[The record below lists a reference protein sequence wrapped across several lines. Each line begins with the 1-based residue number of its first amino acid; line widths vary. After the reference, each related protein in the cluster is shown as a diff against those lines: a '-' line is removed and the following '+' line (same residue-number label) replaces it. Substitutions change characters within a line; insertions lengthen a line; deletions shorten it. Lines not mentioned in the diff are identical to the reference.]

1 MRLGGQQFHPINT
14 AALKKILP
22 LANTWASTLLTLI
35 ALGFMVVEGKTI
47 LCPLVFSMLFSL
59 LLLPVGQY
67 FEIRFR
73 LHRTP
78 ASMLAILM
86 MLTVVVGVMYLLGS
100 QIADLLDD
108 WPQIKAQLTSSF
120 YNLLNWVKDNFHV
133 TARRQ
138 LTIVQNAT
146 GNISAGGT
154 TTTAI
159 GITVLTASSIIFFWV
174 FAIIDTFFLLI
185 YRRLLLQFLIYVFK
199 KENAITVYEV
209 VERIKYIITKYI
221 TGLLLEM
228 MVVSTASCTVFL
240 IGGVKYALLL
250 GLITGIFNI
259 IPYVGIATALLLS
272 TIITISTA
280 APTATVILVIST
292 IVVIHLIDSNV
303 LLPLIVGSQVR
314 VNALITILGVILGE
328 MLWGIPGMFLSIPVI
343 AVLKI
348 IFDRVES
355 LQPWGMLLGDEIIP
369 EEEVN
374 TKVFVEEEIILNAE
388 ADPSEG

>member
-1 MRLGGQQFHPINT
+1 M
-14 AALKKILP
+14 
-22 LANTWASTLLTLI
+22 
-35 ALGFMVVEGKTI
+35 
-47 LCPLVFSMLFSL
+47 
-59 LLLPVGQY
+59 
-67 FEIRFR
+67 
-73 LHRTP
+73 HRTP
-78 ASMLAILM
+78 ASLLAILI
-86 MLTVVVGVMYLLGS
+86 MLTAVVAVMYLLGS

-120 YNLLNWVKDNFHV
+120 YQLLNWVKDNFHV

-138 LTIVQNAT
+138 LNIVQNAT
-146 GNISAGGT
+146 GNISAGGS

-159 GITVLTASSIIFFWV
+159 GITVLTASSIIFFWI

-199 KENAITVYEV
+199 KENAIAVFEV

-280 APTATVILVIST
+280 APTTTVILVIST
-292 IVVIHLIDSNV
+292 IVIIHLIDSNI
-303 LLPLIVGSQVR
+303 LLPIIVGSQVR
-314 VNALITILGVILGE
+314 INALITILGVVLGE

-355 LQPWGMLLGDEIIP
+355 LQPWGLLLGDEIMP
-369 EEEVN
+369 EEGME
-374 TKVFVEEEIILNAE
+374 TKVFVEEEMVINAE
-388 ADPSEG
+388 ADQAEGQTAGY

>member
-1 MRLGGQQFHPINT
+1 M
-14 AALKKILP
+14 KKILP
-22 LANTWASTLLTLI
+22 LSNTWASSLLTLI
-35 ALGFMVVEGKTI
+35 ALGFIVVEGKLI

-67 FEIRFR
+67 FELRFKM
-73 LHRTP
+73 HRSA
-78 ASMLAILM
+78 ASMMAILM
-86 MLTVVVGVMYLLGS
+86 MLTVVALVMYLLGS

-108 WPQIKAQLTSSF
+108 WPQIKAQLARSF
-120 YNLLNWVKDNFHV
+120 YKLLNWIKDNFNV
-133 TARRQ
+133 TAKRQ
-138 LTIVQNAT
+138 MNIVDSAT
-146 GNISAGGT
+146 NNISAGGS

-159 GITVLTASSIIFFWV
+159 GITVLTASSILLFWV

-185 YRRLLLQFLIYVFK
+185 YRRLLFQFLIYVFK
-199 KENAITVYEV
+199 KENAIAVFEV

-221 TGLLLEM
+221 TGLMLEM

-259 IPYVGIATALLLS
+259 IPYVGIASALLLS

-280 APTATVILVIST
+280 APTSTVVLVIST
-292 IVVIHLIDSNV
+292 IVVIHLIDSNI
-303 LLPLIVGSQVR
+303 LLPMIVGSQVR
-314 VNALITILGVILGE
+314 INALITILGVILGE

-348 IFDRVES
+348 IFDRVDS
-355 LQPWGMLLGDEIIP
+355 LQPWGLLLGDETMP
-369 EEEVN
+369 EDKVE
-374 TKVFVEEEIILNAE
+374 TRVFVAEEDKPEIE
-388 ADPSEG
+388 MPES

>member
-1 MRLGGQQFHPINT
+1 M
-14 AALKKILP
+14 KKILP
-22 LANTWASTLLTLI
+22 LSNTWASSLLTLI
-35 ALGFMVVEGKTI
+35 ALGFIVVEGKLI

-67 FEIRFR
+67 FEQRFKM
-73 LHRTP
+73 HRSA
-78 ASMLAILM
+78 ASMMAILM
-86 MLTVVVGVMYLLGS
+86 MLTVVALVMYLLGS

-108 WPQIKAQLTSSF
+108 WPQIKAQLASSF
-120 YNLLNWVKDNFHV
+120 YKLLNWIKDNFNV
-133 TARRQ
+133 TAKRQ
-138 LTIVQNAT
+138 MNIVDSAT
-146 GNISAGGT
+146 GNISAGGS

-159 GITVLTASSIIFFWV
+159 GITVLTASSILLFWV

-199 KENAITVYEV
+199 KENAIAVFEV

-280 APTATVILVIST
+280 APTATVVLVIST
-292 IVVIHLIDSNV
+292 IVVIHLIDSNI
-303 LLPLIVGSQVR
+303 LLPMIVGSQVR
-314 VNALITILGVILGE
+314 INALITILGVVLGE

-348 IFDRVES
+348 IFDRVDS
-355 LQPWGMLLGDEIIP
+355 LQPWGLLLGDEIMP
-369 EEEVN
+369 EDKVE
-374 TKVFVEEEIILNAE
+374 TRVFVAEEEIVASAE
-388 ADPSEG
+388 TGPTER

>member
-1 MRLGGQQFHPINT
+1 M
-14 AALKKILP
+14 KKILP
-22 LANTWASTLLTLI
+22 LSNTWASTLLTLI
-35 ALGFMVVEGKTI
+35 ALGFIVVEGKTI

-67 FEIRFR
+67 FETRFR
-73 LHRTP
+73 LHRTA
-78 ASMLAILM
+78 ASMAAILI
-86 MLTVVVGVMYLLGS
+86 MLSVVVGVMYLLGS

-108 WPQIKAQLTSSF
+108 WPQIKGQLTSSF
-120 YNLLNWVKDNFHV
+120 YNVLNWVKDNFHV

-146 GNISAGGT
+146 GNISAGGS

-185 YRRLLLQFLIYVFK
+185 YRRLLLQFFIHVFK
-199 KENAITVYEV
+199 KENAVAVYEV

-240 IGGVKYALLL
+240 IGGVKYSLLL

-280 APTATVILVIST
+280 APTATVVLVIST
-292 IVVIHLIDSNV
+292 IVIIHLIDSNI

-314 VNALITILGVILGE
+314 INALITILGVILGE

-355 LQPWGMLLGDEIIP
+355 LQPWGLLLGDEIMP
-369 EEEVN
+369 GEVAE
-374 TKVFVEEEIILNAE
+374 TKVFAEEEMVINAE
-388 ADPSEG
+388 ANAAEG